1 MNRKLKCNLLDHC
14 WDDFDMQVDADEDHE
29 TMAGPSRH
37 GLFDDEDDERTEVV
51 HPTAGKVIRME
62 ATLHDRWR
70 NHFGGENENDLQ
82 EVEEPAGASAFHPF
96 ESRLDWQVACW
107 AIEEGIGHGALD
119 RLLAIP
125 GVSIPLQIITSTPG
139 VSSNF
144 QVKERLELSYH
155 NTRALHK
162 VLDDIPPRAEWHS
175 KKLAFEDRPE
185 DEYTIYYRNPIDAM
199 RSLLGSP
206 AHAKDIVYRPKKIF
220 RDKEKSVRI
229 YNEMWTGKWWHAIQ
243 VCFLPPVRL
252 SCQC

>member
-1 MNRKLKCNLLDHC
+1 M
-14 WDDFDMQVDADEDHE
+14 
-29 TMAGPSRH
+29 GPWIVYWPSQ
-37 GLFDDEDDERTEVV
+37 GLVLYT
-51 HPTAGKVIRME
+51 TS
-62 ATLHDRWR
+62 
-70 NHFGGENENDLQ
+70 NHH
-82 EVEEPAGASAFHPF
+82 S
-96 ESRLDWQVACW
+96 
-107 AIEEGIGHGALD
+107 
-119 RLLAIP
+119 
-125 GVSIPLQIITSTPG
+125 G

-199 RSLLGSP
+199 RSLLGNP

-243 VCFLPPVRL
+243 VCFLPP
-252 SCQC
+252 CQALLPVLDFYSNTCRIVYLRELH